1 MVTRR
6 AIRVKPSHCQNP
18 LRSATIPDMTTDP
31 TPASPSPAPGDRA
44 TTTTPTTDTTAS
56 AASPPRRK
64 GGKLKW
70 FVLLILLL
78 LIGGFV
84 FLYLYLDP
92 IVRRTVE
99 KQAGASLNVPTK
111 LEAAHVSLLGQ
122 SVSLKNF
129 NVGQPQGFTAADM
142 MSLGG
147 IDVDVKVNEL
157 RQDPLRVRQITI
169 REPKLLIEM
178 KGKEFNIKKF
188 VDQLP
193 PGEDKPAE
201 GETKPL
207 KLIINDLQVRGAQVV
222 FRPDVAALSALPG
235 IGDQLKGMK
244 QEYVLTIPDIAMQ
257 NIGTGEGNQNGAQ
270 VKEVVTMLISE
281 LSSKA
286 TQSDQLPPELR
297 QILSMNVN
305 DLTNLAKQKLG
316 EEVNK
321 RLGKVTEDLKGKLPG
336 EAGQAVEGIL
346 KDPNA
351 ALKDPGKAIQQGL
364 GGVLGQ
370 KSPTTTSSTTAP
382 STPAQPTKEDASKAV
397 QQGLGNLLDRKKK

>member
-1 MVTRR
+1 
-6 AIRVKPSHCQNP
+6 
-18 LRSATIPDMTTDP
+18 MTTDP
-31 TPASPSPAPGDRA
+31 TPTSPPTPPTPAPRPAADQ
-44 TTTTPTTDTTAS
+44 PT
-56 AASPPRRK
+56 AAPEKPRKR

-70 FVLLILLL
+70 VLLIILLL
-78 LIGGFV
+78 VIGGVAFV
-84 FLYLYLDP
+84 LVYLDP
-92 IVRRTVE
+92 IVRRTVQ
-99 KQAGASLNVPTK
+99 KQSASSLSVPTE
-111 LEAAHVSLLGQ
+111 LEAAHVSLLGG

-129 NVGQPQGFTAADM
+129 QVGQPQGFGGGNM

-147 IDVDVKVNEL
+147 IDVDVKVSEL
-157 RQDPLRVRQITI
+157 RQDPLRVQQITI
-169 REPKLLIEM
+169 RDPKLVIEM
-178 KGKEFNIKKF
+178 KGRDFNIKKF
-188 VDQLP
+188 IDQLP

-207 KLIINDLQVRGAQVV
+207 KLIINDLQVQGAQVI

-235 IGDQLKGMK
+235 IGEQLKGMK
-244 QEYVLTIPDIAMQ
+244 QEYVLTIPPIAMQ

-270 VKEVVTMLISE
+270 VKEIVTMLVSE

-286 TQSDQLPPELR
+286 TQSEQLPPELR

-316 EEVNK
+316 AEVNK
-321 RLGKVTEDLKGKLPG
+321 QLDKVTEELKGKLPG
-336 EAGQAVEGIL
+336 EAGAAVEGIL

-370 KSPTTTSSTTAP
+370 KSPTTGATTAP
-382 STPAQPTKEDASKAV
+382 TTRSTPGIPTKQDASKAV
-397 QQGLGNLLDRKKK
+397 EQGLGNLLGGKKK